1 MRRVCSKP
9 TKFKSI
15 PATNQLR
22 IADSSK
28 VTAKIKG
35 ELPGRGKEAEKRGE
49 AFASQAG
56 KTLDD
61 TVIPPSS
68 QMRTSLI
75 LTDTSQVAE
84 AKAKAAEAEKAAE
97 QYSKDGKAKFEKYSK
112 EAKAELNATI
122 DQFDKT
128 VEQKTAEAKSGISS
142 WFGFGKK

>member
-1 MRRVCSKP
+1 MVKRGVAAIGLAAAGGAGYYLYNAGGDPKAAQ
-9 TKFKSI
+9 KY
-15 PATNQLR
+15 AE
-22 IADSSK
+22 ADASK

-61 TVIPPSS
+61 T
-68 QMRTSLI
+68 
-75 LTDTSQVAE
+75 VAE

-128 VEQKTAEAKSGISS
+128 VEQKTSEAKSGISS